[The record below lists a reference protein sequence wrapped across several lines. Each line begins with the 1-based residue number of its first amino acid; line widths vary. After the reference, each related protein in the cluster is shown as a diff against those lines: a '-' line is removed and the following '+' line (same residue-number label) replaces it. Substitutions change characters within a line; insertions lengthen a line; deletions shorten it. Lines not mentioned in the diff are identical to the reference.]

1 MTGGPGHQQQAGES
15 VSSGNFHALG
25 MLSSTGIPAPVSDF
39 PSLHLQPQTWGPTGL
54 PRMAAEK
61 PGNCWKEAL
70 AWVYLLPWV
79 PGQKEVESLRSRAPL
94 GPECRAEVRGMNSG
108 LPEAL
113 HWSQTRVSLTYP
125 LTSPAS
131 WVGGGPF
138 VFSISFF
145 IFIHLAAPS
154 LCCNL
159 KSGSFQDPLRI
170 LDLLCTL
177 SDL

>member
-1 MTGGPGHQQQAGES
+1 MGLGISSRLGSQFLQGIFMHLACSQALES
-15 VSSGNFHALG
+15 QP
-25 MLSSTGIPAPVSDF
+25 LSLTVHPCAF
-39 PSLHLQPQTWGPTGL
+39 SLRHGGPTGL

-61 PGNCWKEAL
+61 PSNCWKEAL

-79 PGQKEVESLRSRAPL
+79 PGQKEVESLRFRAPL
-94 GPECRAEVRGMNSG
+94 GPERRAEMRGMNLG

-113 HWSQTRVSLTYP
+113 DWSQTRVSLTYP

-159 KSGSFQDPLRI
+159 ESGSFQDPLRI
-170 LDLLCTL
+170 LDLLCSL
-177 SDL
+177 SDP